1 MRSRLAEL
9 SKGMDPE
16 TLKEISVFGP
26 AQFTTVEIRNSFCR
40 FTRLVVLLYA
50 PYVARLL
57 TSINMICYNR
67 LKGEI
72 TMNID
77 LPQDLIERVQQHV
90 AILPGANEA
99 DVIRKALDS
108 LDWQDGER
116 QAIQEGIVA
125 MKEGRVQD
133 FEQFDREFR
142 QEHGIAS
149 DA

>member
-1 MRSRLAEL
+1 
-9 SKGMDPE
+9 
-16 TLKEISVFGP
+16 
-26 AQFTTVEIRNSFCR
+26 
-40 FTRLVVLLYA
+40 
-50 PYVARLL
+50 
-57 TSINMICYNR
+57 
-67 LKGEI
+67 
-72 TMNID
+72 MNID

-125 MKEGRVQD
+125 MNEGRVQD